1 MVSLTEVVDAAL
13 SRDGLW
19 LSGATQEFLRCT
31 PNLFDVSQPDGLSDR
46 GLVVAAALVELLALR
61 TGQQA
66 PAWTARV
73 GGLPEPLFLVA
84 EAEQMKNTRIMCEQE
99 SPEPLR
105 KRKLLAPP
113 QFLTWA

>member
-1 MVSLTEVVDAAL
+1 MVTLNEVVDAAL

-19 LSGATQEFLRCT
+19 LSGAIQEFLRIT
-31 PNLFDVSQPDGLSDR
+31 PKLRDVPR
-46 GLVVAAALVELLALR
+46 PVTATEEELVVAAALLELLALR
-61 TGQQA
+61 TDQQA
-66 PAWTARV
+66 PAWTATV
-73 GGLPEPLFLVA
+73 GGLSEPLFLVA
-84 EAEQMKNTRIMCEQE
+84 EAERMKNTRIMCEQE

>member
-1 MVSLTEVVDAAL
+1 MVTLNELVEAAL

-19 LSGATQEFLRCT
+19 LSGATQEFLRST
-31 PNLFDVSQPDGLSDR
+31 PKLCDVPQLIDADEQTC
-46 GLVVAAALVELLALR
+46 VVAAGLLELLALR
-61 TGQQA
+61 TNQ
-66 PAWTARV
+66 PPPNWTASI
-73 GGLPEPLFLVA
+73 GGLSQPLFLVA
-84 EAEQMKNTRIMCEQE
+84 EAEHMKNTRIMCEQE

>member
-1 MVSLTEVVDAAL
+1 MVTLNELVEAAL

-19 LSGATQEFLRCT
+19 LSGATQEFLRVT
-31 PNLFDVSQPDGLSDR
+31 PVLRDVPQPVGASDR
-46 GLVVAAALVELLALR
+46 QLVVAAALLELL
-61 TGQQA
+61 GQRIQQPP
-66 PAWTARV
+66 PAWTKNI
-73 GGLPEPLFLVA
+73 GGLSEPFFLVA
-84 EAEQMKNTRIMCEQE
+84 EAETMKNTRVMCEQE

>member
-1 MVSLTEVVDAAL
+1 MVTLNEVVEAAL

-19 LSGATQEFLRCT
+19 LSGATQEFLRTT
-31 PNLFDVSQPDGLSDR
+31 PRLSDVPQPSSV
-46 GLVVAAALVELLALR
+46 GEQHLIVAAALLELLALR

-66 PAWTARV
+66 PDWTAKV
-73 GGLPEPLFLVA
+73 GSLREPFFLVA
-84 EAEQMKNTRIMCEQE
+84 EAETMKNTRKMCEQD